1 MFKRSWRRGALAT
14 IAVVAIAATTA
25 CSPGASG
32 DGSSGG
38 SGDGSSVLRVRLAGS
53 PVTPDPFREIANYA
67 WDVMRNVYEG
77 VVSLDENYDPI
88 PMIAESWDQSDDGA
102 TYTFHIREG
111 LKFHNGEELDADDV
125 KYSLDYYRENAFRAS
140 DLGAIESVTV
150 LDPQTVQVDL
160 NRTQGNFLVALGA
173 PIGPVVVPEGSADD
187 DGLVTNP
194 VGTGPYQIDSFTES
208 KVLLSKFEDYQSIDL
223 PTSGFGGAKE
233 ALIEQ
238 VEITVVEETQT
249 ALAGMETEEF
259 DLITEFPPL
268 EIERAEGMTG
278 WSLESVTS
286 TSLNNFYINVD
297 EKGITDPQ
305 IRGAV
310 LAAVDRQ
317 QLLDTTGQGA
327 GELTHSFISPIVS
340 WYNKESA
347 EYWPWD
353 GGVEQA
359 KQILASSNYDG
370 EPIELISGLD
380 EQHDNAVL
388 IGQSLEAAG
397 FNVQLTKLDFSA
409 YLERLN
415 AGEFQFAVTGTP
427 ARIPVDNLY
436 NEWYCD
442 GGKLDKRF
450 GYCDPEYDKLYE
462 EAISTVD
469 ADERNAIFA
478 QLEKKLKDEAV
489 IDPWYF
495 YDNIVAVHDNVEGYE
510 PMPSAFLTLWGLSI
524 KN

>member
-1 MFKRSWRRGALAT
+1 MSGRRWRRTVLAAFAA
-14 IAVVAIAATTA
+14 IAVAATAA
-25 CSPGASG
+25 CSAGGG
-32 DGSSGG
+32 DEDGG
-38 SGDGSSVLRVRLAGS
+38 QDVLRVRLAGS

-77 VVSLDENYDPI
+77 VVSLDEDYNPI
-88 PMIAESWDQSDDGA
+88 PMLAESWEQNSEG
-102 TYTFHIREG
+102 TSYTFRLREG
-111 LKFHNGEELDADDV
+111 VKFHNGDVLDAEDV

-140 DLGAIESVTV
+140 DLAAIDKVTV
-150 LDPQTVQVDL
+150 VDPQTVQVDL
-160 NRTQGNFLVALGA
+160 SRPQGNFLVALGA
-173 PIGPVVVPEGSADD
+173 PIGPVVVPDGSADD
-187 DGLVTNP
+187 DGLVTTP
-194 VGTGPYQIDSFTES
+194 VGTGPYKIDAFSEA
-208 KVLLSKFEDYQSIDL
+208 KVQLSKFADYKSVDV

-233 ALIEQ
+233 ALIDK

-249 ALAGMETEEF
+249 ALAGMETDEF

-268 EIERAEGMTG
+268 ETERAKSTSG

-297 EKGITDPQ
+297 EKGISDPK
-305 IRGAV
+305 IRSAV

-317 QLLDTTGQGA
+317 QLLDTTGRGA
-327 GELTHSFISPIVS
+327 GKVTHSFIPPIVS

-359 KQILASSNYDG
+359 KKILAESDYDG

-380 EQHDNAVL
+380 EQHDNTVL

-397 FNVQLTKLDFSA
+397 FTVKLTKLDFSA

-415 AGEFQFAVTGTP
+415 AGDFQFAVTGTP

-450 GYCDPEYDKLYE
+450 GYCDPEYDKIYE
-462 EAISTVD
+462 QAIGTID
-469 ADERNAIFA
+469 ADERNALFA
-478 QLEKKLKDEAV
+478 KLEMKLKDEAV

-495 YDNIVAVHDNVEGYE
+495 YDNLVAVRDNVEGFE
-510 PMPSAFLTLWGLSI
+510 PTPSAFLSLWGISL
-524 KN
+524 KG